1 MREEDFNN
9 KQHNKNNTREMD
21 FPLLPACLP
30 QYGDDILAWKHL
42 GAHPRNICQTL
53 WRKAVLQFSVFLYLK
68 YVNLLPSRICQLPFT
83 QELWREQEWQSAKKR
98 FQYLP
103 T

>member
-1 MREEDFNN
+1 MHKFLTKKNLYYPRNQLDLKQWFSKKKRTQSCPRMREKDLNN

-53 WRKAVLQFSVFLYLK
+53 
-68 YVNLLPSRICQLPFT
+68 
-83 QELWREQEWQSAKKR
+83 
-98 FQYLP
+98 
-103 T
+103 